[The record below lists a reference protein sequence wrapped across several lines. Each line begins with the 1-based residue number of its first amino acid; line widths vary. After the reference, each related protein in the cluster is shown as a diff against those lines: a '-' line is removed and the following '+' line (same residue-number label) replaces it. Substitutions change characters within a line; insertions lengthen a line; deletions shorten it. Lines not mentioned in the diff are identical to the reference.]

1 MPDKKDKFVLQNDNT
16 GTIHQIRRDGKTYC
30 GRPNGP
36 NDKRRRLSSAL
47 KHKNAHLCNTPG
59 KCMAHA

>member
-1 MPDKKDKFVLQNDNT
+1 MAKATDKFVLQNDVT

-36 NDKRRRLSSAL
+36 NDKRRRLSKAQL
-47 KHKNAHLCNTPG
+47 HPTARFCKTPG
-59 KCMAHA
+59 KCAAHL